1 MSIKS
6 KKKISPKIETKEA
19 TGSGGSGGFETLF
32 SVKKKNIGKKVETKE
47 ATGASSSGSYE
58 TPSIWAKTMNKK
70 DWRGA
75 SKPLIPGGKFVEVKK
90 KCKTFP
96 YCNQGDINAVTITKN
111 ESVQDAIKNVSKK
124 MKISEERIKKI
135 LEQEM
140 VKLSKRTK

>member
-1 MSIKS
+1 MTS
-6 KKKISPKIETKEA
+6 
-19 TGSGGSGGFETLF
+19 LF

-75 SKPLIPGGKFVEVKK
+75 SKPLIHGGKFVEVKK

-96 YCNQGDINAVTITKN
+96 YCNQGDIKALKIFENKTLKKVINNLSKKYQVN
-111 ESVQDAIKNVSKK
+111 ENVIKNIILYE
-124 MKISEERIKKI
+124 ISLIK
-135 LEQEM
+135 
-140 VKLSKRTK
+140 

>member
-6 KKKISPKIETKEA
+6 KKKLSPKIETKEA

-96 YCNQGDINAVTITKN
+96 YCNQGDIKSLKIFENKTLKKVINNLSKKYQVN
-111 ESVQDAIKNVSKK
+111 ENVIKNIILYE
-124 MKISEERIKKI
+124 ISLIK
-135 LEQEM
+135 
-140 VKLSKRTK
+140 

>member
-90 KCKTFP
+90 
-96 YCNQGDINAVTITKN
+96 
-111 ESVQDAIKNVSKK
+111 S
-124 MKISEERIKKI
+124 
-135 LEQEM
+135 
-140 VKLSKRTK
+140 VKLFLIVIKVISKLLKFLKIKL